1 MTVSELLARISNEE
15 INEWFAFW
23 KIEDQAKREAQMT
36 PEEKLDLEAR
46 RMQGLE
52 EE

>member
-15 INEWFAFW
+15 MNDWFAFW
-23 KIEDQAKREAQMT
+23 RIEDQANAEARMT

-46 RMQGLE
+46 RMQGLD
-52 EE
+52 